1 MKRMRRFIAG
11 CLPVLI
17 ATLLAVLPADPA
29 LACTISGASSIT
41 LGSRSSFDVR
51 SADTHAGSG
60 SSGASC
66 PGILGLLSS
75 QYVYL
80 SVDAMSNGLLNAVS
94 GDRIPFSVATMPG
107 GTPLAVGS
115 TSGNLAAS
123 GLLTLGGSGGDAQL
137 FVGLGAAGNVAAGTY
152 TGTVTLRWHYAT
164 CGNISALGICVGSWT
179 VSAGISQNCL
189 LGLCTLNTGTLPGAG
204 APVTLTISLQVTRD
218 CRFSTN
224 DIDFGSAPLVSGF
237 APVNGSIGVTCSK
250 GSTYTVGLSNGLYFD
265 GSRRR
270 MASGSNR
277 LQYDVFR
284 PGDIRWN
291 DTTSRAVQAA
301 PAAGASAEQFSFTAR
316 IYGDQPTPPVG
327 SYVDTLIIDV
337 RF

>member
-1 MKRMRRFIAG
+1 MMRS
-11 CLPVLI
+11 CLFVAYAVL
-17 ATLLAVLPADPA
+17 LVLAVLAPD
-29 LACTISGASSIT
+29 LARACSISGAPPIT

-60 SSGASC
+60 ASGASC

-75 QYVYL
+75 QYIYVSL
-80 SVDAMSNGLLNAVS
+80 DAMSNGLLNAVS

-107 GTPLAVGS
+107 GAPLAVGT
-115 TSGNLAAS
+115 TSGNLATA
-123 GLLTLGGSGGDAQL
+123 GLLTLGGSSSDVQL

-164 CGNISALGICVGSWT
+164 CGNISALGICVGNWT
-179 VSAGISQNCL
+179 VSPGVAQGCL

-204 APVTLTISLQVTRD
+204 VSVTLTISLQVTRD
-218 CRFSTN
+218 CRFVTS

-237 APVNGSIGVTCSK
+237 APVNASIGVTCSK
-250 GSTYTVGLSNGLYFD
+250 GSTYTVGLSNGAYFD

-270 MASGSNR
+270 MAAGTNR
-277 LQYDVFR
+277 LQYDVFL
-284 PGDIRWN
+284 PGNVRWN
-291 DTTSRAVQAA
+291 DTTSRALQAA
-301 PAAGASAEQFSFTAR
+301 PAAGDSAEQFPFTAR

-327 SYVDTLIIDV
+327 NYVDTLIVDV
-337 RF
+337 QF